1 MQPVAHRRLPA
12 GAQRGAVNTMW
23 VIVLFIVWLV
33 SLGMWYVANADADD
47 GRRAAAQARA
57 DLAEVQPRF
66 DAALQAHEDLSAIV
80 GYRDA
85 SVTGAKSDVVAI
97 QADLAAVQSALGN
110 ADGAGG
116 GDTLAQAVATLRTAL
131 SGCQQQLASTQA
143 DFQGAIAARQAAETN
158 VNSVES
164 NYQGQLAAL
173 NQQLRDEQQR
183 ADNQS
188 QTDSARFDELV
199 SAQQS
204 ADAAAREAQQ
214 ALADLEL
221 QARRNLAT
229 ADATIKALEVKR
241 APEAP
246 EALDGKV
253 LSVGGGG
260 TVAFI
265 DIGGRSGLK
274 RGTRFEVLRPGKA
287 GTYTPRGTVEVREVE
302 SDMAMVGLLGEADPF
317 DPMLPGDAVR
327 NPHFEAGRVVRFHLL
342 GDFPLTMSKEFVT
355 TRLTELGAAVDETLD
370 TGTDVLVVGEKS
382 LAEGEFAPELTDTD
396 EYKLADKLGMRI
408 IRLEALAEFLRY

>member
-1 MQPVAHRRLPA
+1 
-12 GAQRGAVNTMW
+12 
-23 VIVLFIVWLV
+23 
-33 SLGMWYVANADADD
+33 
-47 GRRAAAQARA
+47 
-57 DLAEVQPRF
+57 
-66 DAALQAHEDLSAIV
+66 
-80 GYRDA
+80 
-85 SVTGAKSDVVAI
+85 VTGAKSDVVAI

-302 SDMAMVGLLGEADPF
+302 SDMAMVGLIGEPDAY

-327 NPHFEAGRVVRFHLL
+327 NPHFEAGRTVHFYLL
-342 GDFPLTMSKEFVT
+342 GDFPLTMSKEFVAA
-355 TRLTELGAAVDETLD
+355 RLSELGAAVDDKLD
-370 TGTDVLVVGEKS
+370 TGTDVLVLGEKS
-382 LAEGEFAPELTDTD
+382 LAEGEFAQELTGTD
-396 EYKLADKLGMRI
+396 DYKLADQLGLRI
-408 IRLEALAEFLRY
+408 VRLAALADYLRY